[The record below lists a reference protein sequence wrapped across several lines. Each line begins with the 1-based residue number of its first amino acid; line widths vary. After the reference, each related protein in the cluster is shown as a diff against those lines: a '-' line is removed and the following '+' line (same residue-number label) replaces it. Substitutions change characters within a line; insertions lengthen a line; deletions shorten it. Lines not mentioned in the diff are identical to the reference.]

1 MMIALCVDNE
11 HMSLKNL
18 KREIEKSPDITEV
31 FTFDDELDAL
41 EWAQSHPFDIAF
53 LEISMRGIGGLRLAS
68 TLRQIDPSCY
78 IIFCTSC
85 PEYALDA
92 FQIHADGYLMKPI
105 GSERIQAEIEY
116 LTRRHIAKPLLTIRC
131 FGGFEVSNMHGQ
143 ILNFKR
149 TKTKELLA
157 VLVDRKGM
165 GITSKEIC
173 TLLWEDSSNQD
184 QKNMQYLWNLF
195 SDLSKALKQADAQD
209 VLIRS
214 GRNYL
219 LDMQKVQCDYYDY
232 LKHPDA
238 SHTMDEY
245 MPQYSWAE
253 MSKAGI
259 IK

>member
-1 MMIALCVDNE
+1 MMVALCVDGQALLLE
-11 HMSLKNL
+11 NL
-18 KREIEKSPDITEV
+18 KREVEKSPDITEV
-31 FTFDDELDAL
+31 FAFDNEPSAL
-41 EWAQSHPFDIAF
+41 EWAQHHLFDIAF
-53 LEISMRGIGGLRLAS
+53 LDISKHGINGLTLAQK
-68 TLRQIDPSCY
+68 LRQIAPSCY
-78 IIFCTSC
+78 IIFCTAYQ
-85 PEYALDA
+85 EYALDA
-92 FQIHADGYLMKPI
+92 FQLHADGYLLKPI
-105 GSERIQAEIEY
+105 DSARIQAEIQY
-116 LTRRHIAKPLLTIRC
+116 HSMRHLARPLLTIRC

-157 VLVDRKGM
+157 VLVDRNGM

-195 SDLSKALKQADAQD
+195 SDLSKTLKQAGAQD

-219 LDMQKVQCDYYDY
+219 LDIQRVQCDYYDY
-232 LKHPDA
+232 LRHPDA
-238 SHTMDEY
+238 SHMMDEY

-253 MSKAGI
+253 MSKAGLA
-259 IK
+259 K

>member
-1 MMIALCVDNE
+1 MIALCVDAE
-11 HMSLKNL
+11 YLLLKSLR
-18 KREIEKSPDITEV
+18 REVEKSPDITKA
-31 FTFDDELDAL
+31 FAFDNELDAL
-41 EWAQSHPFDIAF
+41 GWAQHHPFDIAF
-53 LEISMRGIGGLRLAS
+53 LDISKRGIDGLKLAQK
-68 TLRQIDPSCY
+68 LRQINPACY
-78 IIFCTSC
+78 IIFCTAYQ
-85 PEYALDA
+85 EYALEA
-92 FQIHADGYLMKPI
+92 FQIHADGYLLKPI
-105 GSERIQAEIEY
+105 DPERIQAEIQY
-116 LTRRHIAKPLLTIRC
+116 LSRRHLARPLLTIRC

-157 VLVDRKGM
+157 VLVDRNGM

-195 SDLSKALKQADAQD
+195 SDLSKTLKQADAQD

-219 LDMQKVQCDYYDY
+219 LDIQKVQCDYYDY

-253 MSKAGI
+253 MSKAGLV
-259 IK
+259 K

>member
-1 MMIALCVDNE
+1 MMIALCVDDQILLLE
-11 HMSLKNL
+11 NL
-18 KREIEKSPDITEV
+18 KREVEKSPDITEV
-31 FTFDDELDAL
+31 FAFDNELDAL
-41 EWAQSHPFDIAF
+41 DWAQHHLFDIAF
-53 LEISMRGIGGLRLAS
+53 LDISEHGINGLSLAQK
-68 TLRQIDPSCY
+68 LRQISPSCY
-78 IIFCTSC
+78 IIFCTAC

-92 FQIHADGYLMKPI
+92 FQIHADGYLLKPI
-105 GSERIQAEIEY
+105 DSECIQSEIQY
-116 LTRRHIAKPLLTIRC
+116 LFRRHIARPLLTIRC
-131 FGGFEVSNMHGQ
+131 FGGFEVSNIHGQ

-157 VLVDRKGM
+157 VLVDRNGM

-195 SDLSKALKQADAQD
+195 SDLSKTLKQAGAQD

-219 LDMQKVQCDYYDY
+219 LDIQRVQCDYYDY
-232 LKHPDA
+232 LRHPDA

-253 MSKAGI
+253 MSKAGLV
-259 IK
+259 K